1 MIQQY
6 LGISPDKLI
15 KAGWETLYMV
25 GISLIIGSISD
36 KQSREHCSKNFHYD
50 IE

>member
-25 GISLIIGSISD
+25 NVINF
-36 KQSREHCSKNFHYD
+36 SK
-50 IE
+50 EQKS

>member
-15 KAGWETLYMV
+15 KAGWETMYMV
-25 GISLIIGSISD
+25 GFSD
-36 KQSREHCSKNFHYD
+36 SSYFSKCFVEKYGKTPRQYMENM
-50 IE
+50 